1 MSSVWWIPCR
11 NSGIHHHIPGH
22 RPIVQSSSLLICD
35 SHIDENFATTFHY
48 SVENFSTIWNLLIQI
63 FTWAVAQSLRC
74 SDVLCGHHR
83 QVSAWSLLSCPLSLN
98 SSIMS
103 LRASYWDSAIFLY
116 QRLTKSVCIIS
127 CERDSRII
135 IECLSACQSSK
146 TFLIFDL
153 SIYDLS
159 LNYLIS

>member
-103 LRASYWDSAIFLY
+103 LRASYWDSTIFLTECVHY
-116 QRLTKSVCIIS
+116 KLWKRFWNRNWMSIRLSILQNHS
-127 CERDSRII
+127 
-135 IECLSACQSSK
+135 
-146 TFLIFDL
+146 DL
-153 SIYDLS
+153 SIYE
-159 LNYLIS
+159 I